1 MVHAMKRGLT
11 DGRICCSHLVVAHEG
26 LYMITVHPIWAL
38 QSDQLI
44 DWTLHEQYQS
54 FDVVLGGIPETRQ
67 SPLLS
72 LSQYQTMTERMGMP
86 VQFSD
91 DIHVLIIE
99 SVVCMY
105 IVKKKGLGHES
116 LVGISRP
123 MMVDETNST
132 EDDHA
137 SDGI

>member
-1 MVHAMKRGLT
+1 
-11 DGRICCSHLVVAHEG
+11 
-26 LYMITVHPIWAL
+26 
-38 QSDQLI
+38 
-44 DWTLHEQYQS
+44 
-54 FDVVLGGIPETRQ
+54 
-67 SPLLS
+67 
-72 LSQYQTMTERMGMP
+72 MGMP